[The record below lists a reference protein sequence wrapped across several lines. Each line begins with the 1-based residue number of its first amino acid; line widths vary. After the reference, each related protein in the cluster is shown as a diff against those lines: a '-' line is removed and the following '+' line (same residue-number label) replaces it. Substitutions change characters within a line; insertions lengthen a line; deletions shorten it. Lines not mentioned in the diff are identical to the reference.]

1 MAIKA
6 DYRSF
11 RELLGS
17 LAFDVPDFQREY
29 AWTKENLEDMLDDA
43 ISSAESGHFLG
54 SVIVYTDNSDQPFP
68 QQETLVRI
76 VDGQQR
82 LTTLMIVLAAIRSM
96 ISESKT
102 KTIDKIDGYLNIY
115 SDSEQENRL
124 RSRLRTQENY
134 FEDGII
140 LRHHDQSLAA
150 SSLNKDS
157 IKRMDSAY
165 ENSIS
170 LIRHRISSNDKNI
183 SQEDALSSILTK
195 ILNVN
200 FVIITL
206 ESLAEAYA
214 IFQTVNARGV
224 ELATIDL
231 VKSDL
236 FSYAACAQNANPTSY
251 WKEAQTNWVS
261 TGTEGDE
268 YFQTYWYSR
277 FGYIRQK
284 DIFQSYK
291 KLRIGDPEK
300 ALDKIKEI
308 KEDSLYYKAIYSP
321 ESIYKN
327 SKQDPSIA
335 DICDS
340 IYAISSVFKN
350 TQVNP
355 LLLSLIRKNQEKKI
369 KTSDLRDFLDTLEKY
384 LFHIEISGVG
394 KGGGRTQKY
403 AGMAGRI
410 FRADT
415 RKKILDEMGEIRK
428 EFSQIIEK
436 GGEQKFIDGF
446 KKLEYGRG
454 SSNGTFIRYTLYKL
468 AKYYNLT
475 IEAGLDWRG
484 EGNAT
489 VEHIV
494 PIEMGKDGAHDADK
508 NAWTVEIVSKI
519 PNLIL
524 VSKKMND
531 NLGNLTPRDKL
542 NILKSNKFNIYP
554 YLEGIYS
561 GRRDVSVK
569 DIDNYNSEIA
579 KEAYRSIWSI

>member
-1 MAIKA
+1 M
-6 DYRSF
+6 
-11 RELLGS
+11 
-17 LAFDVPDFQREY
+17 
-29 AWTKENLEDMLDDA
+29 
-43 ISSAESGHFLG
+43 
-54 SVIVYTDNSDQPFP
+54 
-68 QQETLVRI
+68 
-76 VDGQQR
+76 
-82 LTTLMIVLAAIRSM
+82 
-96 ISESKT
+96 
-102 KTIDKIDGYLNIY
+102 
-115 SDSEQENRL
+115 
-124 RSRLRTQENY
+124 
-134 FEDGII
+134 
-140 LRHHDQSLAA
+140 
-150 SSLNKDS
+150 
-157 IKRMDSAY
+157 
-165 ENSIS
+165 
-170 LIRHRISSNDKNI
+170 
-183 SQEDALSSILTK
+183 
-195 ILNVN
+195 
-200 FVIITL
+200 
-206 ESLAEAYA
+206 
-214 IFQTVNARGV
+214 
-224 ELATIDL
+224 
-231 VKSDL
+231 
-236 FSYAACAQNANPTSY
+236 
-251 WKEAQTNWVS
+251 
-261 TGTEGDE
+261 
-268 YFQTYWYSR
+268 
-277 FGYIRQK
+277 
-284 DIFQSYK
+284 
-291 KLRIGDPEK
+291 RIGDPEK

-454 SSNGTFIRYTLYKL
+454 SSNGTFIRYILYKL

-494 PIEMGKDGAHDADK
+494 PIEMGKDGAHDADE